1 MDNLILDL
9 IAERFPLVFLEDVR
23 RNRNNEGLVNVLNM
37 WIDAEPYEKEIFM
50 EEIIDI
56 LMELRHR

>member
-23 RNRNNEGLVNVLNM
+23 LNRNNEGLVNVLNM

>member
-23 RNRNNEGLVNVLNM
+23 KNRNNEGLVNVLNM

-56 LMELRHR
+56 LMELKHR

>member
-23 RNRNNEGLVNVLNM
+23 RNRNNEGLINVLNM